1 MDYPDIISDI
11 DRVETIASGPSVR
24 DRRRLAEQYGE
35 HRRGQWRKMKGFA
48 YVRLPN
54 NTIWRAE
61 IHWYEAHGI
70 DRRDFK
76 IKRQLYQVQSTE

>member
-54 NTIWRAE
+54 IRS
-61 IHWYEAHGI
+61 G
-70 DRRDFK
+70 
-76 IKRQLYQVQSTE
+76 VQRFTGTRHMGSAGETSR